1 MRKTLTLIFLVALL
15 FSSTRTHGQNQT
27 DSTDLD
33 PVNKNMVARAATV
46 GGVIYAGGLSY
57 LSFIWY
63 SDKER
68 VPFHYYNDNSGY
80 LQMDK
85 MGHSFAAYGE
95 SYIAYKWL
103 RKAGMSKTKAL
114 LYGGSMGFIMQ
125 APIEVFDGLYKGW
138 GFSWGDIA
146 ANTAGSLLLVGQE
159 LIFDEQVLRY
169 KISFSPSE
177 MSKNSHGYLGDNLF
191 ENFAYDYN
199 GHTYWLSMNANRIKF
214 LEGLPPWINIAAGY
228 SANGMLGE
236 FENRSY
242 YYNHRL
248 PDYIRTRQFLFSL
261 DIDWQKIPT
270 NSPFLKGVFAALNFV
285 KLPFPAI
292 EINSQGKVGTY
303 WLYF

>member
-1 MRKTLTLIFLVALL
+1 MKKTLTLFFIVAIL
-15 FSSTRTHGQNQT
+15 FSYITTHGQTST
-27 DSTDLD
+27 DSTDLR
-33 PVNKNMVARAATV
+33 PVNKNMVARAATT
-46 GGVIYAGGLSY
+46 GGIIYAGGLSY

-68 VPFHYYNDNSGY
+68 VPFHFYNDTRGY
-80 LQMDK
+80 LQIDK
-85 MGHSFAAYGE
+85 MGHSFAAYSE
-95 SYIAYKWL
+95 SYIAYNWL
-103 RKAGMSKTKAL
+103 RKAGMSKAKAL
-114 LYGGSMGFIMQ
+114 LYGGSMGFVLQ

-146 ANTAGSLLLVGQE
+146 ANTAGSFLLVGQE
-159 LIFDEQVLRY
+159 LIFDEQILRY

-177 MSKNSHGYLGDNLF
+177 MSKNSYGYLGDNLA

-214 LEGLPPWINIAAGY
+214 LEDLPPWINIAAGY

-248 PDYIRTRQFLFSL
+248 PDYTRTRQFLLSL

-270 NSPFLKGVFAALNFV
+270 NSQFLRCVFAALNFV

-292 EINSQGKVGTY
+292 EINSQGKFEGH

>member
-1 MRKTLTLIFLVALL
+1 MFVLVTSL
-15 FSSTRTHGQNQT
+15 FSYGITFGETRN
-27 DSTDLD
+27 DSTNLRT
-33 PVNKNMVARAATV
+33 VNKHMVARAATT
-46 GGVIYAGGLSY
+46 GGIIYIGGLSY

-68 VPFHYYNDNSGY
+68 VPFHFYNDNRGY

-85 MGHSFAAYGE
+85 MGHSFAAYGQ

-103 RKAGMSKTKAL
+103 RKAGLNKAKAL
-114 LYGGSMGFIMQ
+114 LYGGGMGFMMQ

-138 GFSWGDIA
+138 GFSWGDMV
-146 ANTAGSLLLVGQE
+146 ANTAGSLLLIGQE
-159 LIFDEQVLRY
+159 LMFDEQILRY

-177 MSKNSHGYLGDNLF
+177 MSRNAFGYLGDNLV

-199 GHTYWLSMNANRIKF
+199 GHTYWLSMNANRISF
-214 LEGLPPWINIAAGY
+214 LEKLPPWINIAAGY

-242 YYNHRL
+242 YYNYRL
-248 PDYIRTRQFLFSL
+248 PDYTRNRQFLFSL

-270 NSPFLKGVFAALNFV
+270 NSHFLRGLFAALNFV
-285 KLPFPAI
+285 KIPFPAI
-292 EINSQGKVGTY
+292 EINSQGKVGAY